1 MTGDIQTDKT
11 NTDIP
16 VIDQTGCCYDQT
28 RDIKIYNCTISED
41 LSNISGYTEEG
52 TKAKY
57 IISDKRWYYGPEISR
72 LNLIDFSQRDKEYH
86 LQMSS
91 KGGKATQEN
100 IHIKR
105 TLNEIAKQM
114 LDQEISKSNVEEI
127 LGDSIELTGGDYT
140 AGAVM
145 IAKMIQTACAGS
157 FKAAEFVRDTA
168 GYKPKNEVELNADI
182 ITDADRSLLD
192 KIDKRLTG

>member
-1 MTGDIQTDKT
+1 MTGDIQTDKS

-16 VIDQTGCCYDQT
+16 IIDNTGCCYDQT
-28 RDIKIYNCTISED
+28 RDIKIYNCTLSED
-41 LSNISGYTEEG
+41 MTNISGYTEEG

-57 IISDKRWYYGPEISR
+57 IIKDKRWYYGPEISR

-91 KGGKATQEN
+91 KGGKHTQEN

-114 LDQEISKSNVEEI
+114 LDQEISKNNVEEI

-182 ITDADRSLLD
+182 ITDADRSLLS
-192 KIDKRLTG
+192 KIDKRLTS